1 MRRSDQSGGK
11 EKNGKEKTRSRI
23 SNFAGKSVNPQ
34 NQLRRLRRA
43 KGSRDFSQGLNRAW
57 PPEGKREFLFFSP
70 FRPISRSRS
79 QVPGR
84 YLHASI
90 PEEKRKEKY
99 RKGAKIAR
107 GEGKRKKKKN
117 ERLRE
122 RGVSRREEIH
132 ANVHRRDSA
141 CTFSYR
147 FYLVGAHGPFP
158 SAFAQPETARVRNR
172 GKSELI
178 VGKTPF
184 SPRPAG
190 VTRTSGGAPLSL
202 PSPLSTRV
210 NG

>member
-1 MRRSDQSGGK
+1 MRRSDQSGGEK
-11 EKNGKEKTRSRI
+11 KNGKEKTRSRI
-23 SNFAGKSVNPQ
+23 SNFAGKSVNPR

-57 PPEGKREFLFFSP
+57 PPERKREIFFFLPFAPSREVARRYLAATCTRPSRRKSGKRN
-70 FRPISRSRS
+70 
-79 QVPGR
+79 
-84 YLHASI
+84 
-90 PEEKRKEKY
+90 
-99 RKGAKIAR
+99 IAR
-107 GEGKRKKKKN
+107 GRKWRGVKAKKKTGDYAN
-117 ERLRE
+117 EEFRVGKKYTRTRIE
-122 RGVSRREEIH
+122 GIPRAPFPIVFIS
-132 ANVHRRDSA
+132 SA
-141 CTFSYR
+141 PTD
-147 FYLVGAHGPFP
+147 PFP

-202 PSPLSTRV
+202 PSPLSIRV